1 MSKQTTTTAS
11 YPLKFEAVVRNS
23 KILGGAQPEVMKAFA
38 ALHKAGG
45 ASSALDA
52 KTKELMCL
60 AISIVVR
67 CDDCI
72 AYHIHDAFEAG
83 ATREEMADAIGVA
96 ILMGGGPSMIYATHA
111 IEAVDQFLERADQL
125 AASA

>member
-1 MSKQTTTTAS
+1 MSSTTSESSS
-11 YPLKFEAVVRNS
+11 YTNNFQRVLKNSQPLGS
-23 KILGGAQPEVMKAFA
+23 AQPDVMKAFSS
-38 ALHKAGG
+38 LHKAGAAPG
-45 ASSALDA
+45 ALDN

-72 AYHIHDAFEAG
+72 AYHIHDAMGAG
-83 ATREEMADAIGVA
+83 ATREEISDAIGVA

-111 IEAVDQFLERADQL
+111 IEAVDQFFEQ
-125 AASA
+125 AS

>member
-1 MSKQTTTTAS
+1 VSNTTATANS
-11 YPLKFEAVVRNS
+11 YRDKFETVLKNS
-23 KILGGAQPEVMKAFA
+23 RTLGSAQPAVMKAFA
-38 ALHKAGG
+38 ELHKAGAAAG
-45 ASSALDA
+45 ALDT

-72 AYHIHDAFEAG
+72 AHHIHDALEAG
-83 ATREEMADAIGVA
+83 ATREELADAIGVA

-111 IEAVDQFLERADQL
+111 IEAVDQFVERA
-125 AASA
+125 S

>member
-1 MSKQTTTTAS
+1 MSENTAGAHS
-11 YPLKFEAVVRNS
+11 FPAKYEAVLKNYRP
-23 KILGGAQPEVMKAFA
+23 LGAAQPAVMKAFGE
-38 ALHKAGG
+38 LHKTG
-45 ASSALDA
+45 AATGALDH

-72 AYHIHDAFEAG
+72 AYHIHDALEAG
-83 ATREEMADAIGVA
+83 ARREELADAIGVA

-111 IEAVDQFLERADQL
+111 IEAVDQFLDAK
-125 AASA
+125 APN

>member
-1 MSKQTTTTAS
+1 MSAKTAGMNS
-11 YPLKFEAVVRNS
+11 YRDKYEAVLKNS
-23 KILGGAQPEVMKAFA
+23 PSLGSAQPSVMKAFA
-38 ALHKAGG
+38 QLHKAGA
-45 ASSALDA
+45 ASGALDH

-72 AYHIHDAFEAG
+72 AYHIHDALEAG
-83 ATREEMADAIGVA
+83 ATREELADAIGVA

-111 IEAVDQFLERADQL
+111 IEAVDEFLERAN
-125 AASA
+125 

>member
-1 MSKQTTTTAS
+1 MSNTTPTTAA
-11 YPLKFEAVVRNS
+11 YRDKFETVLKNAQT
-23 KILGGAQPEVMKAFA
+23 LGSAQPAVMKAFEG
-38 ALHKAGG
+38 LHKAGAAEG
-45 ASSALDA
+45 ALDT

-72 AYHIHDAFEAG
+72 AYHIHDALEAG
-83 ATREEMADAIGVA
+83 ATREELAEAIGVA

-111 IEAVDQFLERADQL
+111 IEAVDQFLKRA
-125 AASA
+125 S